1 MQSSTSA
8 NFLKLNIMDY
18 LAISLSFL
26 YFAFSERK
34 DLSRYILQFSNS
46 KFGKSV
52 HKVVVNLVSFTI
64 LLAAFILSSS
74 LWIIKFNGSLTGFYC
89 GLAVFSFLAIY
100 SMYFRNSTLD
110 L

>member
-1 MQSSTSA
+1 
-8 NFLKLNIMDY
+8 MDY

-46 KFGKSV
+46 KSGKKFN
-52 HKVVVNLVSFTI
+52 KVMVNLISITI
-64 LLAAFILSSS
+64 LLTAFILSSS
-74 LWIIKFNGSLTGFYC
+74 LWIIKFNGSLNGFYY
-89 GLAVFSFLAIY
+89 GLTVFSFLAIY